1 MNALS
6 IRVPSTKAL
15 VGIVAAALTAL
26 MAASLV
32 AVPAAEAKSKGK
44 KGVVRVMTRN
54 LYLGADLGPGL
65 DAANLAELSQGAGK
79 ILRDVDKNDF
89 KLRAKQLAK
98 EIRSANPD
106 LVGLQEVALWRTIK
120 PPNVYLPGGD
130 PPKAETVRYDFL
142 RLLLKNLKGYKK
154 VVVEN
159 EFDFET
165 PTDVDDDDS
174 TCFEGNWTGA
184 LGPNNQC
191 GVFPGADLTG
201 RLTMRD
207 VIIAK
212 KKVKT
217 SSNDKANF
225 DNLYTPLVAG
235 VTPLPVTRGWTA
247 TTAKV
252 PGSKPFRF
260 VNTHFEAFGN
270 PEEAKCEQAKELYPE
285 AIAGNSLPVILA
297 GDLNSDDDTVDGDP
311 ATPELDGT
319 GWDRCAYNYLK
330 SEGLSS
336 LTRGTDNT
344 CCYQGSVLAP
354 KKVSVYRKEFDH
366 QVDHL
371 MTNSAAK
378 VVRVGKS
385 KATGTRP
392 FRKKGTPAWGS
403 DHQGVAQAVKIK

>member
-1 MNALS
+1 MNALT

-15 VGIVAAALTAL
+15 MAVVAAALTAL
-26 MAASLV
+26 VAVSLV

-54 LYLGADLGPGL
+54 VYLGADLGPGL
-65 DAANLAELSQGAGK
+65 DATGFADLSQGAGQ
-79 ILRDVDKNDF
+79 ILRDVDKNNF
-89 KLRAKQLAK
+89 KLRAKQLAR
-98 EIRSANPD
+98 EIKSANPD
-106 LVGLQEVALWRTIK
+106 LVGLQEVALWRTVT
-120 PPNVYLPGGD
+120 PPNVYLPGQEL
-130 PPKAETVRYDFL
+130 KAKTVRYDFL
-142 RLLLKNLKGYKK
+142 KLLLGNLKGYKQ
-154 VVVEN
+154 VVVQN
-159 EFDFET
+159 QFDFET
-165 PTDVDDDDS
+165 PANADDES
-174 TCFEGNWTGA
+174 SCYAGNWTGA
-184 LGPNNQC
+184 LGNSNQC
-191 GVFPGADLTG
+191 ALFPGADLTG

-217 SSNDKANF
+217 SANDKANY
-225 DNLYTPLVAG
+225 DNLYTPVVAG
-235 VTPLPVTRGWTA
+235 AVPLPVTRGWTA
-247 TTAKV
+247 TTARV
-252 PGSKPFRF
+252 PGAKPFRF
-260 VNTHFEAFGN
+260 VNTHFEAFGD

-285 AIAGNSLPVILA
+285 AIAGNSLPVVLA

-336 LTRGTDNT
+336 LTRGTDST
-344 CCYQGSVLAP
+344 CCLDGSLLSAR
-354 KKVSVYRKEFDH
+354 KASVYRKQFSH

-371 MTNSAAK
+371 MTNDAAK
-378 VVRVGKS
+378 VMRVGKS